1 MTNEKGKVI
10 DIFSFNKGK
19 KERLERLA
27 QKYHEWVYTDI
38 IEFIEVHDCSPLGIL
53 DDELKHFR
61 YHCYEESREY
71 FIYFRDL
78 LTYWIEDLEHWDWG
92 EEDEK

>member
-38 IEFIEVHDCSPLGIL
+38 IEFIEVENCSPLGIL

-61 YHCYEESREY
+61 CYCDKESREY

-78 LTYWIEDLEHWDWG
+78 LTYWIEDLEDWDWG